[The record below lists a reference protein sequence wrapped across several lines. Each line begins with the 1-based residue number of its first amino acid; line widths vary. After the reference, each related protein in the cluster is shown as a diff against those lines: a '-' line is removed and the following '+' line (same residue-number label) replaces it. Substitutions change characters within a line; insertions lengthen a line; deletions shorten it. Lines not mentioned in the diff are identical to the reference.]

1 MATQVGILGGGQLAA
16 MLIESCAGVP
26 DVSVALWCDADDEAT
41 RFHPNRSISGLA
53 GEALATWAAGCSV
66 VTFEHEHVD
75 IDKLPRESLVT
86 YRPGVRALR
95 VSQDRALEKR
105 EFEALGIPVAPW
117 ILLPGTEDEAH
128 GLFPGIVK
136 TANHG
141 YDGKGQSSV
150 SSLEEVRA
158 ALKTYNRRCVL
169 EKRVS
174 FAREVSQVSVRDL
187 AGNVHH
193 YPLVHNEHRGGI
205 LSATFADLEADDA
218 KPAALAREYTERLA
232 KAMDYVG
239 TLAVEFFVV
248 EGGLLANEWAPR
260 VHNSGHWSIEGAVTS
275 QFENHMRAIIG
286 NPIGRCDRKHET
298 TMWNLIGISEERAR
312 EFFSAIKREFPTTAA
327 FLHWYGKSAKPARKV
342 GHITV
347 LEPRDSA
354 ANRKLGARRAE
365 IQQL

>member
-1 MATQVGILGGGQLAA
+1 MATRVGILGGGQLAA
-16 MLIESCAGVP
+16 MLIESCSNLP
-26 DVSVALWCDADDEAT
+26 DVSVSLWCEGDDEAT
-41 RFHPNRSISGLA
+41 RFHPDRWIAGDHDKPLA
-53 GEALATWAAGCSV
+53 AWAERCSV
-66 VTFEHEHVD
+66 LTFEHEHVD
-75 IDKLPRESLVT
+75 VAHLPPDSGVT
-86 YRPGVRALR
+86 YRPELRALR
-95 VSQDRALEKR
+95 ISQDRELEKR

-117 ILLPGTEDEAH
+117 TMLTDSEKVAAELL
-128 GLFPGIVK
+128 PGIVK
-136 TANHG
+136 TATHG
-141 YDGKGQSSV
+141 YDGKGQTSV
-150 SSLEEVRA
+150 SNAEELRDA
-158 ALKTYNRRCVL
+158 FRTYQRRCVL
-169 EKRVS
+169 EKRIS

-205 LSATFADLEADDA
+205 LSATFADREADDG
-218 KPAALAREYTERLA
+218 KLAALARGYTERLA

-286 NPIGRCDRKHET
+286 NPVGRCDRKHET
-298 TMWNLIGISEERAR
+298 TMWNLIGIGEERAQ
-312 EFFSAIKREFPTTAA
+312 ECFSEIKREFPSTAA

-347 LEPRDSA
+347 LEARDSA
-354 ANRKLGARRAE
+354 ANRKLSERRAE